1 MKLYKYKSLQ
11 NLWHV
16 LDIAINN
23 RLYCA
28 HWTELNDPLEGR
40 YEAAFSEKSA
50 IGKIERAKNSLRI
63 ASLSAS
69 PDNFLLWSH
78 YADGHKGVA
87 IEIDFPEKHPSIAE
101 VIYSPFSSIFSHAPE
116 KGEDMSHI
124 FNGKSE
130 EWSYEQEYRVI
141 QSRKFFR
148 LPHNVSRILLGPMVK
163 REQLRILR
171 AALPPHILL
180 IQTELDRIQGWVRA
194 TSEA

>member
-1 MKLYKYKSLQ
+1 VKLYKYKSLQ

-40 YEAAFSEKSA
+40 YEAAFSEKGS

-87 IEIDFPEKHPSIAE
+87 IEIDIPDEHPSVVE
-101 VIYSPFSSIFSHAPE
+101 VIYSPFSSIFSHEPG
-116 KGEDMSHI
+116 KGEDMSYI

-141 QSRKFFR
+141 QSRMYFR
-148 LPHNVSRILLGPMVK
+148 LPRNVSRILLGPMVK
-163 REQLRILR
+163 SEQIRILR
-171 AALPPHILL
+171 TALPPHVLL
-180 IQTELDRIQGWVRA
+180 VQTELDRTQGWVRVNGE
-194 TSEA
+194 T

>member
-11 NLWHV
+11 NLWHI
-16 LDIAINN
+16 LDIAINK

-40 YEAAFSEKSA
+40 YEAFFNDRSA
-50 IGKIERAKNSLRI
+50 LGKIERAKNSFRI

-87 IEIDFPEKHPSIAE
+87 IELDLPDKHPNIVE
-101 VIYSPFSSIFSHAPE
+101 VIYSPFASVFNEEPK
-116 KGEDMSHI
+116 KGEDMRHI

-141 QSRKFFR
+141 LSRRYFR
-148 LPHNVSRILLGPMVK
+148 LPINVSRILIGPMAQA
-163 REQLRILR
+163 EQVRILR
-171 AALPPHILL
+171 TVLPPHVTLV
-180 IQTELDRIQGWVRA
+180 QTELDRIQGVVRA
-194 TSEA
+194 ASEA